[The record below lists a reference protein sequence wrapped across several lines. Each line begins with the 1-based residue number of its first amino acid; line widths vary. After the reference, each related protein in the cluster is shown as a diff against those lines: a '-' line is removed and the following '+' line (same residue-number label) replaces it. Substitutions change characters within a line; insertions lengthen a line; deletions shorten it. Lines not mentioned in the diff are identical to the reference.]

1 MWFFIRRLRCL
12 LFRLFLIWL
21 LVIIINC
28 GLWVVNSN
36 RIFFFI
42 LFNEDDVCV
51 SIVLLFCLR
60 LVLLLMLGKIIINGV
75 IFVCWWK
82 SLVLCVIFLVF
93 GIVLVMFVK
102 SVFIIGINGLLVVV
116 RGRSISK
123 LSSIMNFFM
132 GGIFVFCVIF

>member
-1 MWFFIRRLRCL
+1 MWFFIRRSRCL
-12 LFRLFLIWL
+12 SFRSFLIWL

-42 LFNEDDVCV
+42 SFNEDDVCV

-60 LVLLLMLGKIIINGV
+60 LVLLLMSGKIIINGV

-82 SLVLCVIFLVF
+82 SSVLCAIFSVF
-93 GIVLVMFVK
+93 GIVSVMSVK

>member
-102 SVFIIGINGLLVVV
+102 SVFIIGINGLLAVV